1 MDLIS
6 SFLNVYL
13 QVFSVIALSLHCLA
27 WSVIPKGTTCSLA
40 KVTAGEESSVGNYQS
55 PRNCCHMQSSERK
68 VRPWGGPVP
77 SPTFTLS
84 QSWCFP
90 LATCAAEA
98 LKESQW
104 PSCLYFIDQA
114 LHTKFYHKLSLYGY
128 ISECVPLCAILCPE
142 VFSVSSSNQA
152 AVEMCLSSIQH
163 TFPSFPVQGK
173 GGEKGQQVPRSCSS
187 EELGC
192 GQGQAPRLLV

>member
-1 MDLIS
+1 MYLIS

-13 QVFSVIALSLHCLA
+13 QVLSVITLSLHCLA

-40 KVTAGEESSVGNYQS
+40 KATAGEESSVGNYQS
-55 PRNCCHMQSSERK
+55 PRNCCHTQNSERK
-68 VRPWGGPVP
+68 VRALGAQFPP
-77 SPTFTLS
+77 PTTSF
-84 QSWCFP
+84 QRWCFP
-90 LATCAAEA
+90 LAPCATET
-98 LKESQW
+98 LKETQW
-104 PSCLYFIDQA
+104 PSCLHFIDQT
-114 LHTKFYHKLSLYGY
+114 LHTKFYPKLSLYGY

-192 GQGQAPRLLV
+192 GQGQAPRLPL